1 MNSVEY
7 NLPIHQSPNHQIT
20 KSPNPS
26 RSAAILA
33 GGKSQRFGSNKALA
47 PWFNGHVIDAVAQAA
62 MGACQEV
69 IIIAD
74 EPEPYSYS
82 GLPVFPDIMSGLGPL
97 AGLQSALRHAKAE
110 RVLLLGCDM
119 PLLNSE
125 LLDLMWE
132 IPTWA
137 PVVIPVTPQGLEP
150 LHAIYHKSLLPVVD
164 HQINSGNLSLKSLA
178 RDIPC
183 RIVSPADILKICPS
197 FECLY
202 SVNTPED
209 LARLKKIARRTIS
222 TSHSWKISCLAS
234 RAF

>member
-1 MNSVEY
+1 MHSVDYNSSI
-7 NLPIHQSPNHQIT
+7 PPHTHI
-20 KSPNPS
+20 

-47 PWFNGHVIDAVAQAA
+47 PWFNGHVIDAVAQAT
-62 MGACQEV
+62 MDACQEV

-97 AGLQSALRHAKAE
+97 AGLQSALRHAKSE

-125 LLDLMWE
+125 LLNLMWE

-150 LHAIYHKSLLPVVD
+150 LHAIYHKSLLSIVD
-164 HQINSGNLSLKSLA
+164 HRINCGDLSLRSLVK
-178 RDIPC
+178 DIPC
-183 RIVSPADILKICPS
+183 RIVSPADILKVCPS
-197 FECLY
+197 FKCLS

-209 LARLKKIARRTIS
+209 LARLKRFAHTNAQS
-222 TSHSWKISCLAS
+222 
-234 RAF
+234 

>member
-1 MNSVEY
+1 MGREMDN
-7 NLPIHQSPNHQIT
+7 NHQIT

-33 GGKSQRFGSNKALA
+33 GGKSWRFGSNKALA
-47 PWFNGHVIDAVAQAA
+47 PWFNGYVIDAVAQAA
-62 MGACQEV
+62 MSACQEV

-74 EPEPYSYS
+74 EPEPYYYS
-82 GLPVFPDIMSGLGPL
+82 GLPVFPDILPGLGPL

-125 LLDLMWE
+125 LLNWMWE

-150 LHAIYHKSLLPVVD
+150 LHAIYHKSLLPIID
-164 HQINSGNLSLKSLA
+164 HQINSRDLSLKSLA

-197 FECLY
+197 FKSLS
-202 SVNTPED
+202 SVNMPED
-209 LARLKKIARRTIS
+209 LARLKNFDL
-222 TSHSWKISCLAS
+222 CG
-234 RAF
+234 

>member
-1 MNSVEY
+1 MHSVDY
-7 NLPIHQSPNHQIT
+7 NLSIT

-47 PWFNGHVIDAVAQAA
+47 LWFNGHVIDAVAQAA
-62 MGACQEV
+62 MNACQEV
-69 IIIAD
+69 IIIAN

-82 GLPVFPDIMSGLGPL
+82 GLPIFPDILPGLGPL
-97 AGLQSALRHAKAE
+97 AGLQSALRHAKAK

-125 LLDLMWE
+125 LLDLMWK

-150 LHAIYHKSLLPVVD
+150 LHAIYHKSLLPIVD
-164 HQINSGNLSLKSLA
+164 NRINSGNLSLKSLVK
-178 RDIPC
+178 DITC
-183 RIVSPADILKICPS
+183 RIVSPADILKVCPS
-197 FECLY
+197 FECLS
-202 SVNTPED
+202 SVNTPGE
-209 LARLKKIARRTIS
+209 LARLKRHYSFIKPFA
-222 TSHSWKISCLAS
+222 
-234 RAF
+234 

>member
-1 MNSVEY
+1 MHSVDYNS
-7 NLPIHQSPNHQIT
+7 SIT
-20 KSPNPS
+20 NSINPL

-33 GGKSQRFGSNKALA
+33 GGKNRRFGSNKALA
-47 PWFNGHVIDAVAQAA
+47 PWFTGHVIDAVVQAA

-69 IIIAD
+69 IIIAN
-74 EPEPYSYS
+74 EPEPYYYS
-82 GLPVFPDIMSGLGPL
+82 GLPVFPDILPGLGPL

-150 LHAIYHKSLLPVVD
+150 LHAIYHKSLLSIVD
-164 HQINSGNLSLKSLA
+164 HRINCGNLSLQSLV
-178 RDIPC
+178 REIPC
-183 RIVSPADILKICPS
+183 HIVSPSDILKICPS
-197 FECLY
+197 FKCFTG
-202 SVNTPED
+202 VNTPEK
-209 LARLKKIARRTIS
+209 LARLEKFVRDNP
-222 TSHSWKISCLAS
+222 
-234 RAF
+234 